1 MTNRPPDRRRPP
13 VRPGY
18 SSRPTK
24 DRGVALVLEILPGLF
39 GLLGFGWI
47 YAGNSTA
54 GILWLIGVLVWDVIV
69 IFMSMLT
76 GGLICFISV
85 PINLVL
91 VAVSAFFLSAYTKQH
106 PELFGR

>member
-1 MTNRPPDRRRPP
+1 MTNRPPTRPP

-24 DRGVALVLEILPGLF
+24 DRGIALVLEILPGLF

-47 YAGNSTA
+47 YAGNTTT
-54 GILWLIGVLVWDVIV
+54 GILWLGGVFVWDIIV
-69 IFMSMLT
+69 IILSMLT
-76 GGLICFISV
+76 AGLICFISV
-85 PINLVL
+85 PVNLVL
-91 VAVSAFFLSAYTKQH
+91 VAVSAVLLNTYTKQH

>member
-1 MTNRPPDRRRPP
+1 MTTRPPTRPP
-13 VRPGY
+13 VRPNY

-24 DRGVALVLEILPGLF
+24 DRGIALVIEILPGLF

-47 YAGNSTA
+47 YAGNTTA
-54 GILWLIGVLVWDVIV
+54 GILWLGGVLVWDIIV
-69 IFMSMLT
+69 ILLSMLT
-76 GGLICFISV
+76 AGLICFISV

-91 VAVSAFFLSAYTKQH
+91 VAVSASLLNSYTKQH